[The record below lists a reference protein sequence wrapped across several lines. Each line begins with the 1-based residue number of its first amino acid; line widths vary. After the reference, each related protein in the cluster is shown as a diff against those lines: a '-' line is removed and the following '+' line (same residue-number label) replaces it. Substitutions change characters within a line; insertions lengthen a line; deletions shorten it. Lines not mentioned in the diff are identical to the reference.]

1 MLSVKVAWLKD
12 MQERLEQVEFYKN
25 LSPKLK
31 EEVAKQL
38 NAEKKHIDHATIKA
52 IDMEKGYDFLKD
64 DHCFIEALNQMF
76 YNERK
81 RFHARISNIDGAND
95 QFS

>member
-1 MLSVKVAWLKD
+1 
-12 MQERLEQVEFYKN
+12 
-25 LSPKLK
+25 
-31 EEVAKQL
+31 
-38 NAEKKHIDHATIKA
+38 
-52 IDMEKGYDFLKD
+52 MEKGYDFLKD

-95 QFS
+95 QFSQYLKTILNAMDEGAK